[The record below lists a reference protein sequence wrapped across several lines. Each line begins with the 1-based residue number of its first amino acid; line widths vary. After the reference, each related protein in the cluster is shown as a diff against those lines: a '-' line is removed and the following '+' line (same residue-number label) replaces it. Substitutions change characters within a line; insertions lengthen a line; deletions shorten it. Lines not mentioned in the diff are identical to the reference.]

1 MKRLLFLFLLA
12 AMAPA
17 AAAPVPPHYVSLRAD
32 RANMREG
39 PSYRHRI
46 IWVYKHK
53 GYPFEVLGAYDVW
66 RRVRAADGTIGWMSA
81 SMLTDQRTVLVTG
94 QGRAP
99 LYGDPKARAKIVA
112 YAMPGAV
119 ARLDACVLR
128 ACKVSATGLKGWI
141 AKDRIWGADPN
152 EVFK

>member
-1 MKRLLFLFLLA
+1 MKRLLFLCLLA

-39 PSYRHRI
+39 PSYQHRI
-46 IWVYKHK
+46 LWVYKHK
-53 GYPFEVLGAYDVW
+53 GYPLQVLGAYDIW
-66 RRVRAADGTIGWMSA
+66 RRVRAADGTTGWMSA
-81 SMLTDQRTVLVTG
+81 SMLSDQRTVLVTG

-99 LYGDPKARAKIVA
+99 LYADPEARARIVA
-112 YAMPGAV
+112 YAMPGAI

-128 ACKVSATGLKGWI
+128 SCRIGATGLKGWI
-141 AKDRIWGADPN
+141 AKDRIWGADKD